1 MFDSGHFPMKR
12 YAMSLWSIILISLA
26 ATLVCTAEEPAEN
39 GGRSPVEPQSLP
51 APDQPMAP
59 VKPTVERVDET
70 RYRVGEVT
78 FDQKNREIRFPAA
91 VNMTEGLLEFLVV
104 HENGKIHEA
113 LFHTKISPTHLN
125 LAFKLLR
132 YPPSDELYALPNE
145 RGGLSNKFPEV
156 SEEVQAGSRVDV
168 HVEWQDAGK
177 TRKVAVNEWIQHA
190 VKGDAM
196 PPGPWVYGGSRV
208 YDGKYVPE
216 TTGDI
221 AAIYITGSALI
232 NYPGED
238 NQDDTVWLS
247 FPKRVPPEGTRVTLI
262 ITPHQPVI
270 RPEKP

>member
-1 MFDSGHFPMKR
+1 MFDSARFPIDR
-12 YAMSLWSIILISLA
+12 PVMSLRSIISLSIA
-26 ATLVCTAEEPAEN
+26 ANLACAADEPARD
-39 GGRSPVEPQSLP
+39 GGRAPVEPQSLP

-59 VKPTVERVDET
+59 VKPTVERIDET
-70 RYRVGEVT
+70 RFRIGDVT
-78 FDQKNREIRFPAA
+78 FDQKTREIRFPAA

-113 LFHTKISPTHLN
+113 LFHTRISPTHLN

-145 RGGLSNKFPEV
+145 KGGLSSDFPEV
-156 SEEVQAGSRVDV
+156 SEDVRAGARVNIQ
-168 HVEWQDAGK
+168 VEWQDAGK
-177 TRKVAVNEWIQHA
+177 TRKVSVNEWIQHA

-196 PPGPWVYGGSRV
+196 PPEPWVYGGSRI

-238 NQDDTVWLS
+238 NRDDTVWLS

-262 ITPHQPVI
+262 ITPHQPV
-270 RPEKP
+270 KS

>member
-1 MFDSGHFPMKR
+1 MPLRSVL
-12 YAMSLWSIILISLA
+12 SLSLA
-26 ATLVCTAEEPAEN
+26 AAWVCVAEEPADG
-39 GGRSPVEPQSLP
+39 GGRAPVEPQSLP

-59 VKPTVERVDET
+59 VKPSVERIDET
-70 RYRVGEVT
+70 RFRIGEVE
-78 FDQKNREIRFPAA
+78 FDQKTREIRFPAA
-91 VNMTEGLLEFLVV
+91 VNLTEGLLEFLVV
-104 HENGKIHEA
+104 HENGKIHES

-132 YPPSDELYALPNE
+132 YPASAELYALPNE
-145 RGGLSNKFPEV
+145 KGGLSGQFPEV
-156 SEEVQAGSRVDV
+156 SDEVRNGSRVAIQV
-168 HVEWQDAGK
+168 RWQDAGK
-177 TRKVAVNEWIQHA
+177 ERVVSVNEWIQHA

-196 PPGPWVYGGSRV
+196 PPGPWVYGGSTV

-221 AAIYITGSALI
+221 AAIYITGSALL

-262 ITPHQPVI
+262 ISPHPTEPTPA
-270 RPEKP
+270 KP